1 MGIKFDQSIK
11 IDIELLNKVSLN
23 YSISTNNDCSFCDKK
38 NHEVKKIFKGKY
50 ATICDECINL
60 CEEIIDEKIEE
71 RIKSGSPKINT
82 GTWNPACSFCLRSV
96 NDPKILLLIEG
107 NQEKYI
113 CDHCTFIFVDELKF
127 I

>member
-1 MGIKFDQSIK
+1 MSIKFDHQMYINVEQIEK
-11 IDIELLNKVSLN
+11 ISLE
-23 YSISTNNDCSFCDKK
+23 YSISNSNDCSFCDKK
-38 NHEVKKIFKGKY
+38 NHEVKKIFKGKF
-50 ATICDECINL
+50 ATICNECIEI
-60 CEEIIDEKIEE
+60 CKEIIDEKTEE

-82 GTWNPACSFCLRSV
+82 GTWNPSCSFCARSV
-96 NDPKILLLIEG
+96 NDPEILLLIEG

>member
-1 MGIKFDQSIK
+1 MYVKDDLQRSINHYQMEK
-11 IDIELLNKVSLN
+11 ISLD
-23 YSISTNNDCSFCDKK
+23 YCISTNNDCSFCDKK

-127 I
+127 F

>member
-1 MGIKFDQSIK
+1 MYVKDDLQRSINHYQMEK
-11 IDIELLNKVSLN
+11 ISLD

-96 NDPKILLLIEG
+96 NDPEILVLIEG

-113 CDHCTFIFVDELKF
+113 CDHCTFIFVDVLKF